1 MYTVKVTV
9 IPAVNCRPCVSCTS
23 WVNIL
28 AEIRFLEATENLLW
42 EGGVRGEDMERN
54 EIFMPVWAVDPW
66 LRMKRGSR
74 LSLEMGPT
82 VMMKREGSQGFHCTS
97 CPWVFICGLS
107 FNHPLAPTQI
117 SLPQLGLAFH
127 IQTFTLNGHRHF
139 VSHWYLKLKTTETEL
154 FIFRYGSLSSPM
166 FLVLGQW
173 HSVIRI
179 HPVIR
184 ITGVFES
191 PIFHF
196 PIVQPTVPST
206 NSTFKLVNFT
216 TLFSYLSIL
225 ASTALAHVL
234 IIFFF
239 LN

>member
-82 VMMKREGSQGFHCTS
+82 VNDEKRRKPRVSLYLLSLGLYLRAVLQSSPGTNTNLPTTAWPCLPHPNLYPQWTPTLCISLVSQTQDNWNWVIYLSIWISFLSHVS
-97 CPWVFICGLS
+97 CLGTMAFSHQDPPSHQDHWSVWVPHLS
-107 FNHPLAPTQI
+107 FSNST
-117 SLPQLGLAFH
+117 
-127 IQTFTLNGHRHF
+127 
-139 VSHWYLKLKTTETEL
+139 
-154 FIFRYGSLSSPM
+154 
-166 FLVLGQW
+166 
-173 HSVIRI
+173 
-179 HPVIR
+179 
-184 ITGVFES
+184 
-191 PIFHF
+191 
-196 PIVQPTVPST
+196 T
-206 NSTFKLVNFT
+206 NSTINQ
-216 TLFSYLSIL
+216 
-225 ASTALAHVL
+225 
-234 IIFFF
+234 
-239 LN
+239 